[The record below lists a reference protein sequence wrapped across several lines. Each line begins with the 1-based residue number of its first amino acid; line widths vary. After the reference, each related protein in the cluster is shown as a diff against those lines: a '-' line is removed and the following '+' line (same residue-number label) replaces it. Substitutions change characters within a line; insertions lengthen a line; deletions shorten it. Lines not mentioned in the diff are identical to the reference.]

1 MKLYAEGCLA
11 TTGGGGGRGEG
22 GRGGGG
28 GGGGLNLFSREP
40 GSALSLAQR
49 AWTKDGVGAIIRP

>member
-11 TTGGGGGRGEG
+11 TTGGGGGGGGG
-22 GRGGGG
+22 GRG